1 MDSFVHLFI
10 VKGRFTEK
18 VMGIGKQKVLQ
29 RYKVLGRIQ
38 QRYHSGALCILF
50 MPDMLSLYWSYIKYA
65 CAFKVV
71 G

>member
-38 QRYHSGALCILF
+38 RRYHSGALCILF
-50 MPDMLSLYWSYIKYA
+50 MPDMLS
-65 CAFKVV
+65 
-71 G
+71 